1 MNICK
6 LWKNIKLY
14 SIFVIGIPEGEER
27 ENGGEEIFEE
37 ILSENFPKVMTD
49 SKPLIWDAR
58 RTPEK
63 IKYQ

>member
-1 MNICK
+1 MTS
-6 LWKNIKLY
+6 
-14 SIFVIGIPEGEER
+14 SILTFTLESFQQKGDRKGQKV
-27 ENGGEEIFEE
+27 FEE